1 MTAIVGILCSDGVI
15 IGTDSSVTLTSG
27 QTRTIEQTAEKL
39 TIVGDSVIIA
49 GTGQVGLGQRFTD
62 VVQKAWDAK
71 VFSNP
76 TPALHKA
83 KIVCKNGLDDF
94 ISTSVQ
100 KGTYGAL
107 VAFVAE
113 NKAQLCEFAV
123 SDLQPELKTN
133 QLWYCSMG
141 STQHITDSFL
151 ALIRDILWKNGPPPL
166 TDGIFAA
173 TWTLDHAVTVNPGG
187 VNAPVRIAR
196 LSRGRDGQFHAE
208 ILDDLELQEHRQ
220 NIAGAKQYLLKY
232 CEALHAADAGT
243 AKVPRP
249 TLASQ

>member
-1 MTAIVGILCSDGVI
+1 MTAIVGILCPDGVI
-15 IGTDSSVTLTSG
+15 IGTDSAVTLTSG

-39 TIVGDSVIIA
+39 VIIGDSVVVA

-76 TPALHKA
+76 TSALHKA
-83 KIVCKNGLDDF
+83 KTLCKNALDDF
-94 ISTSVQ
+94 VSTSVQ
-100 KGTYGAL
+100 KGSYGAL

-123 SDLQPELKTN
+123 TDFQPELKTN

-151 ALIRDILWKNGPPPL
+151 AFIRDILWKNGPPPL
-166 TDGIFAA
+166 TDGLFAA

-196 LSRGRDGQFHAE
+196 LSRSRDGQFKAE
-208 ILDDLELQEHRQ
+208 ILDDSELQEHRE

-232 CEALHAADAGT
+232 CESLHATGAET
-243 AKVPRP
+243 PEVPRP
-249 TLASQ
+249 NLGSP